1 MKLGSSRSE
10 PRAARRRR
18 CRLQAS
24 EFLRDLRREIE
35 EHPAV
40 NHVFLMRVGTT
51 PFTRED
57 YRVFGLNHYPLVGTF
72 CRYMEH
78 LLLRAPD
85 SESKS
90 WIAKVLVDEYGEGS
104 DGEDHAHLYRKYLTA
119 CGVGPGEEDQEPL
132 DSRVAEFIREHMR
145 IVTEEPFLVGL
156 GALGP
161 GHEWAIPKMFVPII
175 DGLRRAGFTE
185 REIVYFTLHT
195 MQDQDHGRWLE
206 EALSIMVRTPNRRLR
221 CAAARCCRWRPGAS
235 SGTAYSPASCG
246 GGNRCTFGMCGS
258 GCACGPGA
266 ISPASRSSVR
276 RLARGS
282 PFIGRR
288 FGRRP
293 GWSRRRGRVGWA
305 IAGSR
310 SRGQGG

>member
-1 MKLGSSRSE
+1 MQ
-10 PRAARRRR
+10 AA
-18 CRLQAS
+18 
-24 EFLRDLRREIE
+24 EFLRDLRREAE

-57 YRVFGLNHYPLVGTF
+57 YKVFGLNHYPLVGTF

-119 CGVGPGEEDQEPL
+119 CGVGPGEEDTEPL
-132 DSRVAEFIREHMR
+132 DPRVADFIGEHLR

-161 GHEWAIPKMFVPII
+161 GHEWAIPRMFVPII

-185 REIVYFTLHT
+185 REIQYFTLHT
-195 MQDQDHGRWLE
+195 LQDQDHRRWLE
-206 EALSIMVRTPNRRLR
+206 EALVRMVRTPEQAAQVRRGAMLSM
-221 CAAARCCRWRPGAS
+221 AARMRFWDGVQSRVVRWRQPVQVWDVRERPRLFLGRQQPRIARL
-235 SGTAYSPASCG
+235 SPE
-246 GGNRCTFGMCGS
+246 
-258 GCACGPGA
+258 
-266 ISPASRSSVR
+266 
-276 RLARGS
+276 L
-282 PFIGRR
+282 GRR
-288 FGRRP
+288 VAVYRP
-293 GWSRRRGRVGWA
+293 QVR
-305 IAGSR
+305 IAAGLDEPS
-310 SRGQGG
+310 

>member
-1 MKLGSSRSE
+1 M
-10 PRAARRRR
+10 
-18 CRLQAS
+18 QAS

-206 EALSIMVRTPNRRLR
+206 EALSIMVRTPEQAAQVRRGAMLSMEARRKFWDGVQSRVVRWRQPVHLWDVRERLR
-221 CAAARCCRWRPGAS
+221 LWAGRHQPRISQLSPALGARIAVYRPQVRAAAGLE
-235 SGTAYSPASCG
+235 PAEG
-246 GGNRCTFGMCGS
+246 
-258 GCACGPGA
+258 
-266 ISPASRSSVR
+266 
-276 RLARGS
+276 
-282 PFIGRR
+282 
-288 FGRRP
+288 
-293 GWSRRRGRVGWA
+293 
-305 IAGSR
+305 
-310 SRGQGG
+310 

>member
-1 MKLGSSRSE
+1 MQ
-10 PRAARRRR
+10 AA
-18 CRLQAS
+18 
-24 EFLRDLRREIE
+24 EFLRDLRREVE

-57 YRVFGLNHYPLVGTF
+57 YKVFGLNHYPLVGTF

-104 DGEDHAHLYRKYLTA
+104 DGEDHALLYRKYLTA
-119 CGVGPGEEDQEPL
+119 GGVGPGEENTEPL
-132 DSRVAEFIREHMR
+132 DPRVAGFIREHLR

-185 REIVYFTLHT
+185 REIQYFTLHT
-195 MQDQDHGRWLE
+195 LQDQDHGRWLE
-206 EALSIMVRTPNRRLR
+206 EALVRMVRTPEQAAQVRRGAMLSMK
-221 CAAARCCRWRPGAS
+221 ARRNFWDGVQSRVVRWRQPVQLWDVRERMRLSLGRQQPRIARL
-235 SGTAYSPASCG
+235 SPELGRRIAVY
-246 GGNRCTFGMCGS
+246 R
-258 GCACGPGA
+258 PQ
-266 ISPASRSSVR
+266 V
-276 RLARGS
+276 RLAAGLDE
-282 PFIGRR
+282 
-288 FGRRP
+288 P
-293 GWSRRRGRVGWA
+293 G
-305 IAGSR
+305 
-310 SRGQGG
+310 

>member
-1 MKLGSSRSE
+1 M
-10 PRAARRRR
+10 
-18 CRLQAS
+18 QAS

-104 DGEDHAHLYRKYLTA
+104 EGEDHAHLYRKYLTA

-132 DSRVAEFIREHMR
+132 DPRVAEFIREHMR

-195 MQDQDHGRWLE
+195 LQDQDHGRWLE
-206 EALSIMVRTPNRRLR
+206 EALSIMVRTPEQAAQVRRGAMLSMEARRRFWDGVQSRVVRWRQPVHLWDVRERLR
-221 CAAARCCRWRPGAS
+221 LWAGRHQPRISQLSPALGARIAVYRPQVRAAAGLE
-235 SGTAYSPASCG
+235 PAEG
-246 GGNRCTFGMCGS
+246 
-258 GCACGPGA
+258 
-266 ISPASRSSVR
+266 
-276 RLARGS
+276 
-282 PFIGRR
+282 
-288 FGRRP
+288 
-293 GWSRRRGRVGWA
+293 
-305 IAGSR
+305 
-310 SRGQGG
+310 

>member
-1 MKLGSSRSE
+1 MQ
-10 PRAARRRR
+10 AA
-18 CRLQAS
+18 
-24 EFLRDLRREIE
+24 EFLRDLRREVE

-57 YRVFGLNHYPLVGTF
+57 YKVFGLNHYPLVGTF

-104 DGEDHAHLYRKYLTA
+104 DGEDHALLYRKYLTA
-119 CGVGPGEEDQEPL
+119 CGVGPGEEDTEPL
-132 DSRVAEFIREHMR
+132 DPRVAGFIREHLR

-185 REIVYFTLHT
+185 REIQYFTLHT
-195 MQDQDHGRWLE
+195 LQDQDHGRWLE
-206 EALSIMVRTPNRRLR
+206 EALVRMVRTPEQAAQVRRGAMLSME
-221 CAAARCCRWRPGAS
+221 ARRNFWDGVQSRVVRWRQPVQLWDVRERVRLFLGRQQPRIARL
-235 SGTAYSPASCG
+235 SPDLGRRIAVY
-246 GGNRCTFGMCGS
+246 R
-258 GCACGPGA
+258 PQ
-266 ISPASRSSVR
+266 V
-276 RLARGS
+276 RLA
-282 PFIGRR
+282 
-288 FGRRP
+288 
-293 GWSRRRGRVGWA
+293 
-305 IAGSR
+305 AGLDEAS
-310 SRGQGG
+310 